1 MSEAEAAAPV
11 ESHPPVIAVVGPT
24 GVGKSELAEGLALSL
39 GGEIV
44 SADSMQVYRGM
55 DIGTAKQPLSERRV
69 PYHCVDLVEPGAAY
83 SAALYQIDARAAFA
97 DIHGRG
103 RRPVLVGGTGLYVRA
118 ALDEMEFP
126 AGDYD
131 SPVRAEIESRADSLG
146 PEGLH
151 RLLEERDP
159 GSAALIHPNNVR
171 RTVRAL
177 EILET
182 GGPTYARQVAHFTE
196 RRLSVPAVLLGITME
211 RSTLY
216 ARIDERVEHMLETG
230 LLDEVARLLDS
241 GYRDAMT
248 ASQAIGYKELV
259 PVIEGSAGIDQAAE
273 SIRQATRRYAK
284 RQLTWFRADPRIS
297 WVDVTESPP
306 ERTLSAALALLES
319 RGALQAP
326 ASTGLEP

>member
-1 MSEAEAAAPV
+1 M
-11 ESHPPVIAVVGPT
+11 
-24 GVGKSELAEGLALSL
+24 
-39 GGEIV
+39 
-44 SADSMQVYRGM
+44 
-55 DIGTAKQPLSERRV
+55 
-69 PYHCVDLVEPGAAY
+69 
-83 SAALYQIDARAAFA
+83 
-97 DIHGRG
+97 
-103 RRPVLVGGTGLYVRA
+103 
-118 ALDEMEFP
+118 
-126 AGDYD
+126 
-131 SPVRAEIESRADSLG
+131 
-146 PEGLH
+146 
-151 RLLEERDP
+151 
-159 GSAALIHPNNVR
+159 
-171 RTVRAL
+171 
-177 EILET
+177 LET
-182 GGPTYARQVAHFTE
+182 GGTTYARQVAHFTE

>member
-11 ESHPPVIAVVGPT
+11 ASHPPVVAVVGPT
-24 GVGKSELAEGLALSL
+24 GVGKSELAENLALSL

-55 DIGTAKQPLSERRV
+55 DIGTAKRPLSERRV
-69 PYHCVDLVEPGAAY
+69 PYHCIDLVEPGAAY
-83 SAALYQIDARAAFA
+83 SAALYQRDARAAFD

-126 AGDYD
+126 DGEYD
-131 SPVRAEIESRADSLG
+131 SPVRAEIENQADSLG

-159 GSAALIHPNNVR
+159 ESAALIHPNNIR

-177 EILET
+177 EMLAA
-182 GGPTYARQVAHFTE
+182 GGPTHAHQVAHFTE
-196 RRLSVPAVLLGITME
+196 RRFSLPAILLGIMME
-211 RSTLY
+211 RSALY
-216 ARIDERVEHMLETG
+216 RRIDERVARMLEAG
-230 LLDEVARLLDS
+230 LLDEVADLLDS

-259 PVIEGSAGIDQAAE
+259 PVIEGGADIDQAAE

-297 WVDVTESPP
+297 WIDVTESSP
-306 ERTLSAALALLES
+306 EQALSAASALLES
-319 RGALQAP
+319 IGAM
-326 ASTGLEP
+326 

>member
-11 ESHPPVIAVVGPT
+11 ASHPPVVAVVGPT
-24 GVGKSELAEGLALSL
+24 GVGKSDLAEDLALSL

-55 DIGTAKQPLSERRV
+55 DIGTAKQPLPERRV
-69 PYHCVDLVEPGAAY
+69 PYHCIDLVEPGAAY
-83 SAALYQIDARAAFA
+83 SAALYQRDARAAFG
-97 DIHGRG
+97 DIRGRG

-118 ALDEMEFP
+118 ALDQMEFP
-126 AGDYD
+126 DGKYD
-131 SPVRAEIESRADSLG
+131 SPVRAEIESQVDSLG

-159 GSAALIHPNNVR
+159 ESAALIHPNNVR

-177 EILET
+177 EMLAA
-182 GGPTYARQVAHFTE
+182 GGPTYAHQVAHFTE
-196 RRLSVPAVLLGITME
+196 RRFSVPAILVGITME
-211 RSTLY
+211 RSALY
-216 ARIDERVEHMLETG
+216 RRIDERVARMLEAG
-230 LLDEVARLLDS
+230 LLEEVTGLLDS

-259 PVIEGSAGIDQAAE
+259 PVIEGGADIDQAAE

-297 WVDVTESPP
+297 WIDVTESSP
-306 ERTLSAALALLES
+306 EQALSAALALLES
-319 RGALQAP
+319 MGAL
-326 ASTGLEP
+326 